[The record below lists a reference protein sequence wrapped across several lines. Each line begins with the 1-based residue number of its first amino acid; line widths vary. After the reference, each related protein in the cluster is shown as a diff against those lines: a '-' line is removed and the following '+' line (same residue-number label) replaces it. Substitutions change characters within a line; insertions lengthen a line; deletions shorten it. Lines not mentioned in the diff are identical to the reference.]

1 MDVVVIRE
9 YLIPSN
15 PERGVQEEVFL
26 LPNEELFSSYVEE
39 LTGVKDAV
47 ATGERYVTY
56 EDDEAVRG
64 YNATFPSAIQHFRSE
79 RVLIRDLK
87 QALTEVLDLI
97 AEVHDNGENC
107 PYCGEDWICTGT
119 SNGGL
124 IAEYECPSSVD
135 ECTGNK
141 AYAAMVRANEYL
153 EPIRRKDGEDTRVP
167 IVQPDG
173 YIEGWWVT
181 DTQD

>member
-79 RVLIRDLK
+79 RVQIRDLK

-107 PYCGEDWICTGT
+107 PYCG
-119 SNGGL
+119 
-124 IAEYECPSSVD
+124 AEYGVGYCPNQD
-135 ECTGNK
+135 DCQGDK
-141 AYAAMVRANEYL
+141 ARAVVRSANRYL
-153 EPIRRKDGEDTRVP
+153 SEHI
-167 IVQPDG
+167 
-173 YIEGWWVT
+173 
-181 DTQD
+181 